1 MYRFAYPANLTP
13 ETEGGYLVTFR
24 DLPEAITQGDD
35 LESALHEAADCLEEA
50 IAGRIDDNEPIPAPS
65 PKQKGEYMVAVPLHT
80 AMKAALYLAMKEAGI
95 SKLELARRL
104 DVDEKAVRRMLDP
117 RQATRVATI
126 ERALAALGKH
136 AELRVA

>member
-1 MYRFAYPANLTP
+1 MYRFAYPATLTP
-13 ETEGGYLVTFR
+13 QAEGGYLVTFR

-35 LESALHEAADCLEEA
+35 LDSALHEAADCLEEV
-50 IAGRIDDNEPIPAPS
+50 IAGRIDDNEPIPEPS
-65 PKQKGEYMVAVPLHT
+65 ARQKGEHRIAVPLHT

-104 DVDEKAVRRMLDP
+104 GVDEKAVRRMLDP